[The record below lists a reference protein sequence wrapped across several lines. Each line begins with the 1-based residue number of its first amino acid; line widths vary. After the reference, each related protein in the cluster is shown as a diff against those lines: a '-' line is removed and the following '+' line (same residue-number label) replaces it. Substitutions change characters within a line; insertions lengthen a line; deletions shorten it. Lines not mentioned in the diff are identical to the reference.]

1 MHLRSLILSNWN
13 SHHLN
18 SLPKNILKFLRWK
31 TDIERERRKEKK
43 KEEEKEEEEGF
54 AGKGFHDTEAVGQ
67 QRKCVHVH

>member
-43 KEEEKEEEEGF
+43 KEEEKELMEGKMEE
-54 AGKGFHDTEAVGQ
+54 KRDRQRVGE
-67 QRKCVHVH
+67 RLIKCSAS